1 MKIYSFDIKSVRSGI
16 IPISI
21 LDLCVN
27 QRQSLVICGP
37 RNSLFLTAD
46 EGRLT
51 QINAD
56 ELDQFRLHD
65 P

>member
-1 MKIYSFDIKSVRSGI
+1 MAPQLVLAIADRAQSQRATTKKQPHLGI

-27 QRQSLVICGP
+27 QRQSLVIGGP

-46 EGRLT
+46 EGR
-51 QINAD
+51 
-56 ELDQFRLHD
+56 
-65 P
+65 

>member
-1 MKIYSFDIKSVRSGI
+1 MISHPSFIGI
-16 IPISI
+16 IHISLLFI
-21 LDLCVN
+21 CVN
-27 QRQSLVICGP
+27 PRQSIVICGP

-56 ELDQFRLHD
+56 ELDQFQLD
-65 P
+65 GI

>member
-1 MKIYSFDIKSVRSGI
+1 MTFAIV
-16 IPISI
+16 SI
-21 LDLCVN
+21 LEEERRKMEDGRWKLDICVN
-27 QRQSLVICGP
+27 PRQSIVICDP

-56 ELDQFRLHD
+56 ELDQF
-65 P
+65 